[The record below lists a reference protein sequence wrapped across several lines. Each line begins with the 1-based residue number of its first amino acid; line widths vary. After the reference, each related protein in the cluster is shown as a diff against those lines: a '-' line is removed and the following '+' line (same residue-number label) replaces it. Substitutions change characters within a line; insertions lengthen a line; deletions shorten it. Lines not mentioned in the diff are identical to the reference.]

1 MESQEP
7 MHRDLRRLAG
17 GTLDLI
23 VVGGGLHG
31 ACIAWDATLRGLRV
45 ALIER
50 DDFGAATSA
59 NSLRIVHG
67 GLRYLARGDLRRM
80 REAIRERSAFLRI
93 APSLVEPLP
102 VIVPT
107 TGAGARGRPAMAVA
121 IALNDL

>member
-17 GTLDLI
+17 GTHDLI

-31 ACIAWDATLRGLRV
+31 ACIAWDATLRGLHV

-67 GLRYLARGDLRRM
+67 GPRYLARGHLPRM
-80 REAIRERSAFLRI
+80 RRSIRERSALPRL
-93 APSLVEPLP
+93 APP
-102 VIVPT
+102 
-107 TGAGARGRPAMAVA
+107 PAQP
-121 IALNDL
+121 

>member
-1 MESQEP
+1 MN
-7 MHRDLRRLAG
+7 RDLSRLAG
-17 GTLDLI
+17 TAHDLV

-31 ACIAWDATLRGLRV
+31 ACIAWDAAQRGLRV

-80 REAIRERSAFLRI
+80 RQSIRERSTLLRI
-93 APSLVEPLP
+93 APTLVEPLP
-102 VIVPT
+102 VLVPT
-107 TGAGARGRPAMAVA
+107 TGHGSR
-121 IALNDL
+121 